1 MRSDSHSFLNE
12 QLLKMWA
19 QIESTSVPLVPPAFR
34 LTYRHYHMNTWELGQ
49 TAETFVLRVL
59 REPQWDL
66 SHTRGSTP
74 RSWKPRL
81 MF

>member
-19 QIESTSVPLVPPAFR
+19 QTESTSALLVPPTFR

-49 TAETFVLRVL
+49 RAEAFILRVL
-59 REPQWDL
+59 
-66 SHTRGSTP
+66 SGSSATP
-74 RSWKPRL
+74 GVVPPGTGSGG
-81 MF
+81 